1 MKTVGFFSNVFS
13 KLSTKKQNQKY
24 IDVLNGYA
32 PAFSQFGSNIYANDI
47 VQQCVNCISSE
58 MKKLSPEHI
67 IRNSNG
73 DTEPAGS
80 NNIQSVLDN
89 PNEFMTTADF
99 LEKTT
104 NLLLLNLN
112 AFIVP
117 VWKESVDNRGISKRT
132 LEALYPIQPT
142 QVDFVQDD
150 SDRLFIHFY
159 FANGTDYILK
169 QSDVIHW
176 KTRYATNDFMGGDI
190 NGQPDN
196 SALLTTLDVYH
207 TLLHGVSTAMKASYA
222 INGIVKYNGM
232 LDDGKTEKALKDL
245 EKKLKNAES
254 GFLPLDLKSEFTPIK
269 KETKLVDADT
279 LKFVDDKILRHFGV
293 SLAIITADFTSEQYE
308 AFYQKTLEPLIISLG
323 QAFTKVLFT
332 KREKGFRNEVVF
344 YANKLEFMTKSQIL
358 EMIRLLGDHGSLFE
372 NEARTALG
380 LRPLKELKGIRMQS
394 LNYVNVDDAKK
405 YQVGESNNEET

>member
-1 MKTVGFFSNVFS
+1 MM
-13 KLSTKKQNQKY
+13 
-24 IDVLNGYA
+24 NGYA
-32 PAFSQFGSNIYANDI
+32 PVFSQFGTNIYANDI
-47 VQQCVNCISSE
+47 VQQCVNCISAE

-67 IRNSNG
+67 IRSTNG
-73 DTEPAGS
+73 DTEPSKS
-80 NNIQSVLDN
+80 NSIQPVLN
-89 PNEFMTTADF
+89 EPNEFMTTSDF

-117 VWKESVDNRGISKRT
+117 VWREKSDRGVTTRT

-142 QVDFVQDD
+142 QVDFIQDD
-150 SDRLFIHFY
+150 SNTLFIRFY

-169 QSDVIHW
+169 HSDVIHW
-176 KTRYATNDFMGGDI
+176 KMRYATNDFMGGDL

-207 TLLHGVSTAMKASYA
+207 TLLQGVSKAMKASYA
-222 INGIVKYNGM
+222 INGVVKYNGM
-232 LDDGKTEKALKDL
+232 LDDGKTDKALKDL
-245 EKKLKNAES
+245 ENKLKNAES

-293 SLAIITADFTSEQYE
+293 SLAIITADFSADQYE

>member
-1 MKTVGFFSNVFS
+1 MGFFSNIFS
-13 KLSTKKQNQKY
+13 KLSAKKQNKHY
-24 IDVLNGYA
+24 IDMMNGYA
-32 PAFSQFGSNIYANDI
+32 PVFSQFGTNIYANDI
-47 VQQCVNCISSE
+47 VQQCVNCISAE

-67 IRNSNG
+67 IRSTNG
-73 DTEPAGS
+73 DTEPSKS
-80 NNIQSVLDN
+80 NSIQPVLN
-89 PNEFMTTADF
+89 EPNELMTTSDF
-99 LEKTT
+99 LEKAT

-117 VWKESVDNRGISKRT
+117 VWREKSDRGVTTRT

-142 QVDFVQDD
+142 QVDFIQDN
-150 SDRLFIHFY
+150 SNALFIHFY

-169 QSDVIHW
+169 HSDVIHW
-176 KTRYATNDFMGGDI
+176 KMRYATNDFMGGDL

-207 TLLHGVSTAMKASYA
+207 TLLQGVSKAMKASYA

-232 LDDGKTEKALKDL
+232 LDDGKTEKALKEL
-245 EKKLKNAES
+245 ETKLKNAES
-254 GFLPLDLKSEFTPIK
+254 GFLPLDLKSEFVPIK

-279 LKFVDDKILRHFGV
+279 LKFVDDKILRHYGV
-293 SLAIITADFTSEQYE
+293 SLPIITADYTAEQYE

-332 KREKGFRNEVVF
+332 KREKGFNNEVVF

-380 LRPLKELKGIRMQS
+380 LRPLAELKGVRMQS
-394 LNYVNVDDAKK
+394 LNYVNVNDARK
-405 YQVGESNNEET
+405 YQVGDENSNE